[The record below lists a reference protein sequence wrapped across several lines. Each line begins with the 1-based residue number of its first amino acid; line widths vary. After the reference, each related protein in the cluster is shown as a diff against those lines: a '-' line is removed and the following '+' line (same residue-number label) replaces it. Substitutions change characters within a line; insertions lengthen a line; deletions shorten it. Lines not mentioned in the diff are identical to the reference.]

1 MYGTPFRY
9 LQIVY
14 LKARKAKE
22 EKKAR
27 KKAKRFPGGQGA
39 AKKAT
44 SDGDDGEE
52 DDGKTNI
59 AGLNLIKDRIT
70 RVEEALHI
78 TSKVAKMGILKVA
91 SEVQGG
97 KGLPGDKN
105 DANDVM
111 SFEGKTMKNWLG
123 SLESHPAT
131 IRSSLAPIEG
141 LLGHPTTLDA
151 NGMHETDS
159 QVWDR
164 NEKSPPC
171 VVHAYYVYCVRV
183 CVHYCVVL
191 NVSLLCVFLLCL
203 PYYPVSCL
211 TRTVS

>member
-1 MYGTPFRY
+1 MFFDYKSIVNLCLSCVVTHFRY

-14 LKARKAKE
+14 LKARKAKKE
-22 EKKAR
+22 AKAR
-27 KKAKRFPGGQGA
+27 KEAKKGSQGCCGEQGA
-39 AKKAT
+39 AKKAK
-44 SDGDDGEE
+44 SDGDGGEE

-70 RVEEALHI
+70 RVEDELHI

-97 KGLPGDKN
+97 KGVPTDKN

-111 SFEGKTMKNWLG
+111 SFEGKTMKTWLG

-141 LLGHPTTLDA
+141 LLQHPTTLDA
-151 NGMHETDS
+151 NGMHETDM
-159 QVWDR
+159 
-164 NEKSPPC
+164 
-171 VVHAYYVYCVRV
+171 RV
-183 CVHYCVVL
+183 
-191 NVSLLCVFLLCL
+191 
-203 PYYPVSCL
+203 
-211 TRTVS
+211 